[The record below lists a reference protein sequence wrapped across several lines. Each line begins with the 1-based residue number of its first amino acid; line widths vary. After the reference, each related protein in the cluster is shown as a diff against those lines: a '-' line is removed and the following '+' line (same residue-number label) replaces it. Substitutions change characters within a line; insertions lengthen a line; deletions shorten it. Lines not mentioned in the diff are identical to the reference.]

1 MSDQNR
7 YDEFHQNIDEFWTYI
22 GKSKYKKKKSAAA
35 KRRAVTNEAAKA
47 LSTAS
52 TIVVAV
58 VVTMILY
65 VTCLPLNIQPHS
77 ADIHVQLYDWVDEE
91 VYYALRQ
98 VDGDGLTTVED
109 GLLQEEKQLLHFENL
124 QDNQSYLLEFF
135 TLQKDGQPRQVGR
148 YEFKTTPREKPDP
161 TVVAIS
167 GKAELDGRSANA
179 GEFSFV
185 LSQDGQTVQ
194 TATNDLSSSFVF
206 TLPFEAPGTYT
217 YTVSQVAGTAP
228 GVTYDDAVFDITVVV
243 TDVNGQL
250 HANVEAGDIQF
261 ANTYVPAPGEVTLS
275 GNVSLTGRPMNT
287 GEFSI
292 VLTQDGQPIQTI
304 TNDPDGSF
312 AFTLPFDT
320 AGTYSYSI
328 YQISGTAPG
337 VTYDN
342 AVCEITVTV
351 TDVNGQLQVDVEA
364 GHIQFA
370 NTYVPAPTE
379 ATVSG
384 NVNLTGRPMNAG
396 EFSFVIAPNGQI
408 MTNDANGVFSFTLP
422 FSAVGTYTYTVSQ
435 VIGTAP
441 GVTYDTVA
449 YDITVV
455 VTDLNGQLQAT
466 VEAGNIQFANIYVP
480 APAEA
485 TISGNVSLTG
495 RPMNAGEFSFVLTQ
509 NGQTVH
515 TVANDLY
522 GEFSF
527 TLPFSAVGT
536 YTYTLQQT
544 RGPAPGVTYDA
555 ATFEITIV
563 VTDVNGQ
570 LQADVE
576 AGEIKFVNTYVPAP
590 TEATVSGSVSLTGRT
605 INAGEF
611 SFALMQNGQAVQ
623 TVTNNANGSFSFTQP
638 FSAVG
643 SYTYTLQQ
651 TKGTA
656 PGVTYDT
663 ATFNITVVVTDVNGQ
678 LQATVE
684 VGEIKFANTY
694 IPAPTEATINGNVS
708 LTGRPINAG
717 EFTVTLSQNGQTVQT
732 VTNDANGGFSFK
744 LTFDTVGSYTY
755 TIQQLQGSAP
765 AVTYDTGVY
774 DVIIEVTDIGGQLQ
788 ATVNARN
795 TQINNTYTPTPV
807 STTFSGN
814 IRLSGR
820 TMLANEFTFA
830 VANGSQVI
838 QTVTN
843 DANGGFI
850 FNLTFTAAGTY
861 TYTVYQVA
869 GSDTQIT
876 YDTNIFTQ
884 TYTVTDNNGVLSLQ
898 EDTTRAIFSNIH
910 TPAPITVNID
920 GIVTLDGAALTAGQF
935 TFVLR
940 EGNTTRG
947 QTTNAADGSIRFT
960 QTLSTAGTY
969 TYTITQQEGTN
980 LEMGMRQDLDPI
992 QVIITVT
999 DQNGQLS
1006 ATQEYSRQEKPVYT
1020 LEFWNIYEDLYATA
1034 SIYGSVSLNDVTSNS
1049 IMSPATNRF
1058 RFGLYQ
1064 DGKLVS
1070 EIGNGSDGSFYF
1082 PELIF
1087 RQVGT
1092 YNYTVRQIP
1101 GSESWIQYD
1110 TKEYSVSVTVTYEY
1124 GDPMA
1129 VMDMYDSSGQYMQ
1142 TLDFI
1147 NNYTPPTQTY
1157 TFTIPN
1163 APGEGYAIYVYD
1175 DTGMQSGTAT
1185 VRPGMII
1192 EFYVVVPTSTT
1203 EINLQVT
1210 CNIPGVIVE
1219 QVYRYGNEIRFQIV
1233 MPAQNVLPENIIL
1246 TVI

>member
-435 VIGTAP
+435 VIGT
-441 GVTYDTVA
+441 
-449 YDITVV
+449 
-455 VTDLNGQLQAT
+455 
-466 VEAGNIQFANIYVP
+466 
-480 APAEA
+480 
-485 TISGNVSLTG
+485 
-495 RPMNAGEFSFVLTQ
+495 
-509 NGQTVH
+509 
-515 TVANDLY
+515 
-522 GEFSF
+522 
-527 TLPFSAVGT
+527 
-536 YTYTLQQT
+536 
-544 RGPAPGVTYDA
+544 APGVTYDA